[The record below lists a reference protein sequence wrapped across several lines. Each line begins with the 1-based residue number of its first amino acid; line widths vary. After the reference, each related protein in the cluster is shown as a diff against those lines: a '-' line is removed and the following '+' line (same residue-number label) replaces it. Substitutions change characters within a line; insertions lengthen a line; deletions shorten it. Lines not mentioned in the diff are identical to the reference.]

1 MNSVKLGIVAIVAGI
16 VMTVITGWIAGILL
30 YTVAGG
36 LRYFMEPL
44 LGASNYGLPLVWRS
58 VIVYPGSPVNYHIIG
73 LVADVVFWAVV
84 VWLILFIAMK
94 LKQKKK

>member
-44 LGASNYGLPLVWRS
+44 LGASNYGLPTAASAMRTLD
-58 VIVYPGSPVNYHIIG
+58 IVMR
-73 LVADVVFWAVV
+73 FR
-84 VWLILFIAMK
+84 F
-94 LKQKKK
+94 